1 MINIVS
7 AGKIALYKL
16 GVIQLNMST
25 FSGKGASEVCSS
37 EKIFLKWCSLTHFRI
52 LFRYNFK

>member
-37 EKIFLKWCSLTHFRI
+37 EKIFFKWCILTHFRI
-52 LFRYNFK
+52 LFRYNF